1 MSDISAIRVLN
12 FTGKKEEWST
22 WSEKFLA
29 KARRSGIKD
38 VLLGKVSIPKTNEEI
53 NEKTDEGKIMMK
65 IFDLNELAYTE
76 LILSIDVRTSSG
88 KVAFSMVKGCKN
100 KDYTEGNAAMA
111 WERLKNKYE
120 PTSAP
125 SLVKTERL
133 FRKSSLSKNE
143 DPDAW
148 ITTLEEFRMKIRR
161 HGISNDR

>member
-88 KVAFSMVKGCKN
+88 KSG
-100 KDYTEGNAAMA
+100 
-111 WERLKNKYE
+111 
-120 PTSAP
+120 
-125 SLVKTERL
+125 
-133 FRKSSLSKNE
+133 
-143 DPDAW
+143 
-148 ITTLEEFRMKIRR
+148 IQ
-161 HGISNDR
+161 HG

>member
-88 KVAFSMVKGCKN
+88 KVAFNMVKG
-100 KDYTEGNAAMA
+100 
-111 WERLKNKYE
+111 
-120 PTSAP
+120 
-125 SLVKTERL
+125 
-133 FRKSSLSKNE
+133 
-143 DPDAW
+143 
-148 ITTLEEFRMKIRR
+148 
-161 HGISNDR
+161 

>member
-38 VLLGKVSIPKTNEEI
+38 VLLGKVTIPKTNEEI

-76 LILSIDVRTSSG
+76 LISSIDVSTSSG
-88 KVAFSMVKGCKN
+88 KVAFNMVRCCKN
-100 KDYTEGNAAMA
+100 KEYTESNAVMSQ
-111 WERLKNKYE
+111 ESLKNKYE
-120 PTSAP
+120 PNSAP

-133 FRKSSLSKNE
+133 FRQSALNNNE

-148 ITTLEEFRMKIRR
+148 ITTLEKLRMKL
-161 HGISNDR
+161 